1 VKRLGRKASHSLTS
15 TEIKNEW
22 SYALIP
28 PHMPPLAGAGTVL
41 PLKLN
46 FHVRQKI
53 LFSGLHIAVGKKN
66 IYK

>member
-1 VKRLGRKASHSLTS
+1 
-15 TEIKNEW
+15 
-22 SYALIP
+22 
-28 PHMPPLAGAGTVL
+28 MPPLAGAGTVL